1 MLINSEKISKFL
13 LILATLSLIIRKGIF
28 LETFIPKPF
37 EIFLLLALISSF
49 FYFFP
54 KNLDKFKIID
64 KKIYLALFIFL
75 FSMGLATLISY
86 LRYGVGFNTEGVL
99 TTIRFLIIIII
110 FTLFYVFLKGD
121 KIFFKRIWLSFLVPI
136 IFIPFLI
143 FPGLAYKFSL
153 IKGDGRFYGFLQ
165 NPVLASFFFLIALSF
180 FFGLFFKNFYQKKKL
195 FALLFFFS
203 SVIMVSFIF
212 WSQSRTTWI
221 GMIVTLITL
230 NYLVINVF
238 KRNKLNYVF
247 LNFFLTFLLLVI
259 SFIILPSSAK
269 ATFLLRIFPQYVSF
283 IRESHPDLRTISS
296 EQFQQLLSRIKTEG
310 GLPNIPGDELRP
322 IFWKEYLKLFLKN
335 PLGLGINYFPV
346 LAVKINGE
354 PAGTHNDYL
363 NSFAYGGLGALGT
376 FLYMLWRAFVNL
388 RNKLKNFLSPSVVYY
403 IGISSALAGLL
414 ICSILNGV
422 AFINYFFWILL
433 VMALV

>member
-1 MLINSEKISKFL
+1 MLINPEKISKFL

-37 EIFLLLALISSF
+37 EFFLFLALIGSI

-75 FSMGLATLISY
+75 FSVGLATLISY

-110 FTLFYVFLKGD
+110 FILFYVFLKED
-121 KIFFKRIWLSFLVPI
+121 EIFFKRIWLSFLVPI
-136 IFIPFLI
+136 IFTPFLI
-143 FPGLAYKFSL
+143 FPELAYKFSL
-153 IKGDGRFYGFLQ
+153 VKGDGRFYGFLQ
-165 NPVLASFFFLIALSF
+165 NPALASLFFLVALSF

-203 SVIMVSFIF
+203 SVIMTSFIF

-221 GMIVTLITL
+221 EMVVALITL
-230 NYLVINVF
+230 NYLIINVF
-238 KRNKLNYVF
+238 KRNKLNYVL

-269 ATFLLRIFPQYVSF
+269 TTSLLRIFPQYTSF
-283 IRESHPDLRTISS
+283 VRESHPDLQTTSS
-296 EQFQQLLSRIKTEG
+296 EQVRQVLSKIKTEG
-310 GLPNIPGDELRP
+310 SMPDILYDQLRP
-322 IFWKEYLKLFLKN
+322 TIWKEYLKSSLKN
-335 PLGLGINYFPV
+335 PLGLGLNYFPV
-346 LAVKINGE
+346 LAIKINGE

-363 NSFAYGGLGALGT
+363 NSFAYGGPGALGA
-376 FLYMLWRAFVNL
+376 FLYILWRAFVNL
-388 RNKLKNFLSPSVVYY
+388 RNKLKNFLSPYVVYY

-414 ICSILNGV
+414 TCSILSGV
-422 AFINYFFWILL
+422 ALINYFFWILL